1 MQMKAHEIWQER
13 ARSLRFDDDVVEGV
27 KGGCPDEVTYFQEPP
42 CLTQGP
48 FLSAL
53 GFALRGFPTRSL
65 PALWNDEQSQLI
77 CFSGKSL
84 RVPVKR
90 PGGKHNESDRAAVEV
105 S

>member
-1 MQMKAHEIWQER
+1 LQMKAFNEIWQER

-53 GFALRGFPTRSL
+53 GFALRGFSTQSLLHSGKAEESL
-65 PALWNDEQSQLI
+65 PI
-77 CFSGKSL
+77 CCSEKE
-84 RVPVKR
+84 P
-90 PGGKHNESDRAAVEV
+90 
-105 S
+105 